1 MKNKVKIFLETLILS
16 LIIYGI
22 SLIANKEIDMS
33 SLTYG
38 LLIALY
44 VDFRIEENEE

>member
-1 MKNKVKIFLETLILS
+1 MKNKIKIFLETLILS

-22 SLIANKEIDMS
+22 SLITNKEIDML
-33 SLTYG
+33 SLIYG

-44 VDFRIEENEE
+44 VDFRIEEDKE